1 MDNDPVPELKKQ
13 LAIIIGKWIYDEKL
27 NQDEAAEILGIH
39 RPEVSNIQ
47 RGKLEKF
54 SLDSH
59 LQYAWRAGRLVSIKV
74 ID

>member
-1 MDNDPVPELKKQ
+1 MNNDPVPELKRQ

-54 SLDSH
+54 SLDSL